1 MIPISHQ
8 TGLAS
13 AVGSDS
19 NRTAMD
25 SALKL
30 LSFRARSE
38 NELADRLGQKGFSPE
53 VITSV
58 LGRLRELGLI
68 NDKNLARDLVDIQRR
83 SGRGDHRIR
92 RELIKRG
99 VPGEAVAQA
108 MAERAENESD
118 RVWDCLQKRAPRVK
132 GLDRDRAYRR
142 LHAYLIRQ
150 GFGIDETSRALRRFF
165 SGEPEEGDAP

>member
-1 MIPISHQ
+1 MIPISHH
-8 TGLAS
+8 TAKPS
-13 AVGSDS
+13 AGGADP

-38 NELADRLGQKGFSPE
+38 GELSDRLGQKGFSAE
-53 VITSV
+53 VVASV
-58 LGRLRELGLI
+58 LARLRELGLI
-68 NDKNLARDLVDIQRR
+68 NDKSLARDLIEVQRR
-83 SGRGDHRIR
+83 GGRGDHRIR

-99 VPGEAVAQA
+99 VSGGEVTEA
-108 MAERAENESD
+108 MAEHAENESD
-118 RVWDCLQKRAPRVK
+118 RAWDCLQKRASRVK

-142 LHAYLIRQ
+142 LHGYLIRQ

-165 SGEPEEGDAP
+165 SGEPEEGAEP

>member
-1 MIPISHQ
+1 MD
-8 TGLAS
+8 GLAQK
-13 AVGSDS
+13 
-19 NRTAMD
+19 AMD
-25 SALKL
+25 AALKL

-38 NELADRLGQKGFSPE
+38 SELSDRLGQKGFSHE

-58 LGRLRELGLI
+58 LGRLRELGFI
-68 NDKNLARDLVDIQRR
+68 NDKNLARDLVESQRR

-99 VPGEAVAQA
+99 VPGGEVTQA
-108 MAERAENESD
+108 MAERGENEAD
-118 RVWDCLQKRAPRVK
+118 RAWDCLRKRAPRLK

-142 LHAYLIRQ
+142 LHGYLIRQ

-165 SGEPEEGDAP
+165 SGAPEEGAEP